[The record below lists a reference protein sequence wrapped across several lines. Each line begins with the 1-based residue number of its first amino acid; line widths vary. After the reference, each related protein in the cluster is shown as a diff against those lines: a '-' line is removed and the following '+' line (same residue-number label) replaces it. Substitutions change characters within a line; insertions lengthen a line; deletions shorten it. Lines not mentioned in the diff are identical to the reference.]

1 MRVVVWNMG
10 RHLDSWAELAT
21 LGPDVALV
29 QEAVPPSGR
38 GQVVYRPIGGG
49 RPWGSAVVGFG
60 TEVTEVTHARGRYNT
75 ADQHLHQTRP
85 GSVAIATIGSDARRL
100 TLVSMYGMIDD
111 GYADT
116 TVHRQL
122 SDLVPLLDD
131 PSHEGHTLIGGDLNT
146 TTQWVGHQARYR
158 DWELATFDRIRA
170 FGLVDCLDRH
180 RAAGAAAGL
189 RMPGRRGV
197 PAHPHPA
204 ALPLCS
210 AVAERLRV
218 CLAAPGGGPGHRG
231 KCCRRGALLG
241 AQRPLPPSGRAAL
254 TVRHERSSQPARRPA
269 PAAALV
275 AA

>member
-10 RHLDSWAELAT
+10 RQRDSWAELAT

-29 QEAVPPSGR
+29 QEAVPPVGR
-38 GQVVYRPIGGG
+38 GQVVYRPIGGS

-75 ADQHLHQTRP
+75 ADQHLHQTWP
-85 GSVAIATIGSDARRL
+85 GSIAIATIGSDAQRL

-131 PSHEGHTLIGGDLNT
+131 PSHEGHTLIGGDLNI

-158 DWELATFDRIRA
+158 YWELATFDRIRA
-170 FGLVDCLDRH
+170 FGLVDCLDRY
-180 RAAGAAAGL
+180 RAAG
-189 RMPGRRGV
+189 
-197 PAHPHPA
+197 
-204 ALPLCS
+204 
-210 AVAERLRV
+210 
-218 CLAAPGGGPGHRG
+218 
-231 KCCRRGALLG
+231 
-241 AQRPLPPSGRAAL
+241 PLPGCGCLDGEACRHIRTQQHPRSARPWQNDYVFASRQAADERVIGARVVDEVRFSALSGHFPLAVELR
-254 TVRHERSSQPARRPA
+254 
-269 PAAALV
+269 
-275 AA
+275 

>member
-10 RHLDSWAELAT
+10 RHLDSWARLAT

-29 QEAVPPSGR
+29 QEAVPPAGR
-38 GQVVYRPIGGG
+38 RQMVYRPIGAS

-60 TEVTEVTHARGRYNT
+60 TEITEVTHARGRYNT
-75 ADQHLHQTRP
+75 ADQHLHQTKP
-85 GSVAIATIGSDARRL
+85 GSIAIATIGSDAQRL

-131 PSHEGHTLIGGDLNT
+131 PSHEGHMLIGGDLNI

-158 DWELATFDRIRA
+158 EWTLATFDRIRA

-180 RAAGAAAGL
+180 RAAGPL
-189 RMPGRRGV
+189 PGCGCLDGEACRHIRTQQ
-197 PAHPHPA
+197 HSRS
-204 ALPLCS
+204 S
-210 AVAERLRV
+210 AVAERLRLR
-218 CLAAPGGGPGHRG
+218 LAAHGGRPGHRG
-231 KCCRRGALLG
+231 KGCRRGALLG

-254 TVRHERSSQPARRPA
+254 TRPHGRSSRPARPSR
-269 PAAALV
+269 L
-275 AA
+275 